1 MRTVFLCW
9 VSLMGSWL
17 PTLTLADQIITPFQA
32 KLTVSAEK
40 TFDFTPVY
48 SATTPAK
55 GREAGLGLRIHYNS
69 KALQFKTVSKVF
81 AYGVQPI
88 SNVMEDSADED
99 NDPLNDRYI
108 LIAWA
113 DVAAQWPG
121 VDVLPLQLLSV
132 QFQPLASFTGTTI
145 IRTSAS
151 ATADNL
157 PLQTT
162 PMTVTVTT
170 GIKLKMRAFLQGA
183 YVTSSAQMRDDL
195 RFGSLLPATQ
205 PYGVLGYTGKETTT
219 ASILATTGTT
229 APVDWVLVELRD
241 ASSPTTVIARQAAL
255 LQRNGDIA
263 ASATNQTE
271 LIFTEVPAGN
281 YYVVLRHR
289 NHLAVMTR
297 TPVSL
302 NSNAV
307 TVDFTAMETPLQG
320 PSPTA
325 IQNNTRL
332 LWVGDVNADDKLI
345 FDGPN
350 NDKNSILVPIL
361 SAAGNPNSL
370 TNYQLNAYSAADLN
384 MDGKVI
390 FSGPNNELNTM
401 LSNILTY
408 STNTTVSTN
417 FVVPGVLPKAN

>member
-1 MRTVFLCW
+1 
-9 VSLMGSWL
+9 
-17 PTLTLADQIITPFQA
+17 
-32 KLTVSAEK
+32 
-40 TFDFTPVY
+40 
-48 SATTPAK
+48 
-55 GREAGLGLRIHYNS
+55 
-69 KALQFKTVSKVF
+69 
-81 AYGVQPI
+81 
-88 SNVMEDSADED
+88 
-99 NDPLNDRYI
+99 
-108 LIAWA
+108 
-113 DVAAQWPG
+113 
-121 VDVLPLQLLSV
+121 
-132 QFQPLASFTGTTI
+132 
-145 IRTSAS
+145 
-151 ATADNL
+151 
-157 PLQTT
+157 
-162 PMTVTVTT
+162 
-170 GIKLKMRAFLQGA
+170 MRAFLQGA

-205 PYGVLGYTGKETTT
+205 PYGVLGYTGQETTT